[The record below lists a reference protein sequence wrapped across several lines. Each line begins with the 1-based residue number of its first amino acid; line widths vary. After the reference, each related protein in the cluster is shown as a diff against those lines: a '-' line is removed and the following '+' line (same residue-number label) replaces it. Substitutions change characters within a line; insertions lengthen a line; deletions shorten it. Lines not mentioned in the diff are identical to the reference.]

1 MLQKWLSKFKNPHIQ
16 HIHVPA
22 HVLGFLA
29 LTYALTA
36 LSWWSIGGFV
46 LFNLWL
52 SCFGMSIGFHRY
64 FSHRAFKVNRFWHH
78 VMLWGGTF
86 AGQGS
91 VVFWV
96 ALHRIHHPNS
106 DKSVADIHSPK
117 FKGFWNAY
125 MGWIFT
131 LDPAEVS
138 LAKSTDIIRDKW
150 CRWEHRNYDKIMWTY
165 WTVLVGTAIAVP
177 TLRPFIAGALIAGM
191 WSIHQEAIINSVCH
205 DSRFG
210 VAPYE
215 DRTRDGSRNV
225 HSLRYVTWGQS
236 LHNTHH
242 AFAGSPNF
250 GTPEAPDIGYRII
263 RLIQTGEHAVHQAH
277 QTQQRTTAENVVP
290 PSVVA

>member
-1 MLQKWLSKFKNPHIQ
+1 MLRKLLNKLKNPHIQ

-22 HVLGFLA
+22 HVLGFMA
-29 LTYALTA
+29 LTYALTH
-36 LSWWSIGGFV
+36 LSWWSIWGFA

-52 SCFGMSIGFHRY
+52 SCFGMSVGFHRY
-64 FSHRAFKVNRFWHH
+64 FSHKAFKVNRWWYH

-106 DKSVADIHSPK
+106 DRNLADIHSPK

-131 LDPAEVS
+131 LNPLEVPLS
-138 LAKSTDIIRDKW
+138 KAADVIRCPW
-150 CRWEHRNYDKIMWTY
+150 ARFTHRNYDRVMWTY
-165 WTVLVGTAIAVP
+165 WVVLLTTAALIPV
-177 TLRPFIAGALIAGM
+177 TRPFIAGALIAGM
-191 WSIHQEAIINSVCH
+191 WSIHQEALINSVCH
-205 DSRFG
+205 DHRFG
-210 VAPYE
+210 TAPYA
-215 DRTRDGSRNV
+215 DKTNDGSRNV
-225 HSLRYVTWGQS
+225 PALHYITWGQS

-250 GTPEAPDIGYRII
+250 GTPEHPDMGYRFI
-263 RLIQTGEHAVHQAH
+263 RLIAVEDQPSRKH
-277 QTQQRTTAENVVP
+277 TATHYC
-290 PSVVA
+290 